1 MADNLK
7 AFLIKDIREHAESI
21 SFQYKGFIITL
32 NQDEE
37 TNGNLHIDVAEY
49 IPKSKDY
56 SQEPLMSFTVDRHL
70 GRLDW
75 EDTWFDVEENKNG

>member
-1 MADNLK
+1 MGNNIK
-7 AFLIKDIREHAESI
+7 SFLIKDVQEQAEAIR
-21 SFQYKGFIITL
+21 FQYKGFVITL

-37 TNGNLHIDVAEY
+37 KGGDLNIYVDEY

-56 SQEPLMSFTVDRHL
+56 SQAQIASFTIGKHL

-75 EDTWFDVEENKNG
+75 EDTWFIDEERN